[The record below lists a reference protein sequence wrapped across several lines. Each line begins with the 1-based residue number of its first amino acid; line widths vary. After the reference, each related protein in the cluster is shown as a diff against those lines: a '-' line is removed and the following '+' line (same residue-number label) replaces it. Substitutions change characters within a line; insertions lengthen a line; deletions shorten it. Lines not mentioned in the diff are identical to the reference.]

1 MTSAIQFEMLRNSE
15 VFQELRS
22 VILSQVA
29 SLPEA
34 RVREMSDDQI
44 AASISDEQRDFRE
57 NQSLML
63 RIEGLVVKLLGEI
76 VHEDYCSLQFPVNI
90 RSLASG
96 VSYRESFNKR
106 GYATDL
112 IHCDGWSGAPSDSW
126 NHLLYLLYIPEAP
139 YLEIFETLAPD
150 SPLREY
156 IGDYKSVHIDTAEL
170 KKVSVTPE
178 SGLLVIWPTYSPHR
192 TVVPVKPSRHRAW
205 RVSIDF
211 RTRSATPYVEDRNCP
226 KGTFSSTKM
235 NSAGVYW
242 TFPRQEFLN
251 LESKTSAELRAATLH
266 GTDALADRQ
275 DYLRR
280 YYQAGVHAG

>member
-1 MTSAIQFEMLRNSE
+1 MIGAVQVERLRKSE

-22 VILSQVA
+22 AILSQVA

-44 AASISDEQRDFRE
+44 AASISDEQRDLRE
-57 NQSLML
+57 NQFLML
-63 RIEGLVVKLLGEI
+63 RIEGLIVKLLGE
-76 VHEDYCSLQFPVNI
+76 VAHEDYGSLQFPVNI

-96 VSYRESFNKR
+96 ISLRGSFNNR

-126 NHLLYLLYIPEAP
+126 NHLLYLLYMPDAP
-139 YLEIFETLAPD
+139 YLEMFETLAPD

-178 SGLLVIWPTYSPHR
+178 SGLLAIWPTYSPHR
-192 TVVPVKPSRHRAW
+192 TVVPVRSSTHRAW

-251 LESKTSAELRAATLH
+251 LESKMSAELRAAARH
-266 GTDALADRQ
+266 GTDALANRQ
-275 DYLRR
+275 DYLHQ
-280 YYQAGVHAG
+280 YYQTGEHER